1 MLRILV
7 GQVGERIYSIARL
20 RHGKLHIR
28 CSKLIIVANRQLHHS
43 QSIKLMN
50 ERLTSL
56 QGILW
61 TNHKPY
67 LIQISAIQQ
76 GIRNDQ
82 MTYMDGI
89 KGTEVES
96 DFQNANWLKI
106 H

>member
-7 GQVGERIYSIARL
+7 GQVGKRIYSIARPG
-20 RHGKLHIR
+20 HGKLHIG
-28 CSKLIIVANRQLHHS
+28 SPELIIVANRQLHHS

-61 TNHKPY
+61 TDHKPH

-76 GIRNDQ
+76 GICNDQ

-96 DFQNANWLKI
+96 YFQNANWLKI
-106 H
+106 L